1 QVSKIRCLTLKCA
14 KYVVGRTFRQ
24 EMVVLVPQVLQTVQ
38 KNRVPAIHR
47 AQVVAV
53 RLQMM
58 QNVIVMEN

>member
-1 QVSKIRCLTLKCA
+1 
-14 KYVVGRTFRQ
+14 VGRTFRQ

-38 KNRVPAIHR
+38 KKRVPAIHR